1 MDTTNIQ
8 RYLDSFAKNVVT
20 QAQLKLNKD
29 KGNTA
34 LGQSIRSEVVT
45 DDKGFSV
52 NFYMDDYGTFLDKGV
67 SGNEKQRSYT
77 NTKGETVPS
86 PYQYTNK
93 QPPTTMLEVWIKK
106 KGLKGRKSL
115 IKHRKGD
122 AKKKKVKGAGQF
134 ITDKSFAFAIAK
146 SIQRKGIRSL
156 SFFQQPVGVNYEILK
171 RQLLGEVKT
180 DIETYLVSFYRPK

>member
-1 MDTTNIQ
+1 
-8 RYLDSFAKNVVT
+8 
-20 QAQLKLNKD
+20 
-29 KGNTA
+29 
-34 LGQSIRSEVVT
+34 
-45 DDKGFSV
+45 
-52 NFYMDDYGTFLDKGV
+52 
-67 SGNEKQRSYT
+67 
-77 NTKGETVPS
+77 
-86 PYQYTNK
+86 
-93 QPPTTMLEVWIKK
+93 MLEVWIKK

-146 SIQRKGIRSL
+146 SIQRKGIRGL